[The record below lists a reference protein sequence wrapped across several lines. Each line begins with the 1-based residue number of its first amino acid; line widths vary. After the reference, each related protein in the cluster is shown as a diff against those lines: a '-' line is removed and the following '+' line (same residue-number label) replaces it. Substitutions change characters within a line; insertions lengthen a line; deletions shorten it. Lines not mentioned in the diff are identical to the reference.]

1 MQRECL
7 VAPDP
12 PRDKIEHLFISSTMT
27 PASELHFEAARL
39 SRPPAQYARM
49 RIERLMSGEERQVI
63 EFLNRQPLKNLQ
75 MTGLILDNG
84 LENARNRGAFYG
96 CFDDGYLIG
105 VALVG
110 HWVFLSGGLETV
122 SIFARIARF
131 LHRQEV
137 RIVLGEEVLVN
148 EFARVFA
155 DAARQHEAHPDE
167 AKLLLSVNRLEEET
181 PEIEGLR
188 PAEAAEADE
197 VAHVHALTCMEL
209 IGVDPM
215 QQDASRFAA
224 CVRARIGMGRVW
236 IVRDERG
243 IGFKT
248 DIASETEQGV
258 YLEGIWMRPDLRG
271 HGLGTH
277 ALRSLCRRLL
287 RRRQVVCL
295 FSDAANARV
304 NAFYQRVGFNTVAP
318 YRLIRYAN

>member
-12 PRDKIEHLFISSTMT
+12 PHDVVEHQFTSSTVT
-27 PASELHFEAARL
+27 PADQHFEATAL
-39 SRPPAQYARM
+39 SQPHERDVRM
-49 RIERLMSGEERQVI
+49 RIKRLMSGEERQVL

-75 MTGLILDNG
+75 MAGFILDNG
-84 LENARNRGAFYG
+84 LESARNRGAFYG

-110 HWVFLSGGLETV
+110 HWVFLSGGVETV

-131 LHRQEV
+131 LHAPEV
-137 RIVLGEEVLVN
+137 SVVLGEAVMVN

-155 DAARQHEAHPDE
+155 DSARQHEAHQDE
-167 AKLLLSVNRLEEET
+167 AKLLLSVNHLDGDT
-181 PEIEGLR
+181 PELEGLR
-188 PAEAAEADE
+188 PAADADADE
-197 VAHVHALTCMEL
+197 VAHAHALTCMEL
-209 IGVDPM
+209 LGKDPT
-215 QQDASRFAA
+215 QQNPSRLRE
-224 CVRARIGMGRVW
+224 CVRARIGMGRIW

-248 DIASETEQGV
+248 DIASETEQAV
-258 YLEGIWMRPDLRG
+258 YLEGIWTRPDLRG
-271 HGLGTH
+271 QGLGTR

-287 RRRQVVCL
+287 LRQQVVCL
-295 FSDAANARV
+295 FADAANARV
-304 NAFYQRVGFNTVAP
+304 NAFYQRVGFTTLAP